1 MLTRSTFKRPKLERV
16 PTVHKPVPA
25 HLRRSASFARADIGN
40 PIADPKPEVH
50 RSQALRD
57 MANGRQCLIQFPG
70 VCRNPDTE
78 TTVAAHSNWSD
89 HGKAG
94 ARKADEP
101 FSVWACYSCH
111 SLLDQGSHLTAEEKR
126 ASFEAAHKRQVQEW
140 ARIAADP
147 TEKPRFRRA
156 ADWALNL
163 LMRTE

>member
-1 MLTRSTFKRPKLERV
+1 MLTNSTFKRPKLERA
-16 PTVHKPVPA
+16 PTVHKPVPE
-25 HLRRSASFARADIGN
+25 HLRRSASFARADGGHE
-40 PIADPKPEVH
+40 AAPKPEAH
-50 RSQALRD
+50 RNAALLE
-57 MANGRQCLIQFPG
+57 MARGRQCLLQFPD

-101 FSVWACYSCH
+101 FSVWACHACH

-126 ASFEAAHKRQVQEW
+126 ASFDAAHRRQVQEW

-147 TEKPRFRRA
+147 TEKPRFRKA

-163 LMRTE
+163 LMKK

>member
-25 HLRRSASFARADIGN
+25 HLRRSASFARADGGHE
-40 PIADPKPEVH
+40 AAPKPEVH

-57 MANGRQCLIQFPG
+57 MPNGRQCLLQFPD
-70 VCRNPDTE
+70 VCNGDPS
-78 TTVAAHSNWSD
+78 TTVACHSNWSD
-89 HGKAG
+89 HGKG
-94 ARKADEP
+94 GGRKADDEYT
-101 FSVWACYSCH
+101 VWGCSACH
-111 SLLDQGSHLTAEEKR
+111 SLLDQGSHLTADEKR
-126 ASFEAAHKRQVQEW
+126 ASFEAAHRRQVQEW

-147 TEKPRFRRA
+147 TEKPRFRKA